1 MPAIL
6 NGALHFCASLRQ
18 GPWRSAKG
26 PEQDELALQPPAP
39 DDGLVI
45 VAKGTRCGV
54 WPKIFHHHLRSF
66 KTLRRR
72 RALLSAVGVSLDGA
86 LTIECALRN
95 VSARGGKIT
104 LLGAEL
110 PNRFYLI
117 NVKGQV
123 AYDAT
128 TAWKRDGE
136 AGLKWNNIIS
146 LSQIVEGR
154 FSRLRKILMERVPW

>member
-1 MPAIL
+1 MAEDI
-6 NGALHFCASLRQ
+6 
-18 GPWRSAKG
+18 
-26 PEQDELALQPPAP
+26 PPP
-39 DDGLVI
+39 
-45 VAKGTRCGV
+45 
-54 WPKIFHHHLRSF
+54 PKEFR
-66 KTLRRR
+66 TLRRR

-86 LTIECALRN
+86 LTDECALRN

-104 LLGAEL
+104 FLGAEL

-117 NVKGQV
+117 NVKEQV

-146 LSQIVEGR
+146 LSETAEGK
-154 FSRLRKILMERVPW
+154 FAHLRKILMERVPR